1 MRKYIYSS
9 LLFILLCSCAD
20 YLEKTPDE
28 DMTLQEV
35 FESRN
40 YAEKFLTSAYTHMSR
55 ECYQAD
61 NAGFA
66 GGASDELEITW
77 TYPYCNKLNEGSWN
91 PSTTTFENW
100 KIYWEGIRITN
111 IFLENIDKTP
121 MDQEAK
127 DT

>member
-77 TYPYCNKLNEGSWN
+77 TYPYCNKLNVAGTPAQQLLKIGKSIGKVSVL
-91 PSTTTFENW
+91 PIFFW
-100 KIYWEGIRITN
+100 KI
-111 IFLENIDKTP
+111 
-121 MDQEAK
+121 
-127 DT
+127 